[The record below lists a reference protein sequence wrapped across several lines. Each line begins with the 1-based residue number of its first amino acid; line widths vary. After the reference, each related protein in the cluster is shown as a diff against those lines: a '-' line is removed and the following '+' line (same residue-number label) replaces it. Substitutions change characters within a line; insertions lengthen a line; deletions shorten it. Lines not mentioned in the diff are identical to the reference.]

1 MGIGG
6 KMTSENFQT
15 VTIYTDGGCEPNPGR
30 GGWAAILVAGGH
42 LKEISG
48 AENDTTNNRMEL
60 TAAIRA
66 LESLKKKCVVNLY
79 TDSQYLKQGVT
90 EWMPNWKRR
99 NWNRKGGELKNI
111 DLWQS
116 LDELI
121 QNHII
126 HWHWV
131 KGHAGH
137 PENERCDQLVSR
149 AINKSGE

>member
-1 MGIGG
+1 
-6 KMTSENFQT
+6 MTAENFPS

-30 GGWAAILVAGGH
+30 GGWAAILVSGGH
-42 LKEISG
+42 IKEISG

-79 TDSQYLKQGVT
+79 TDSQYLRQGVT

-121 QNHII
+121 QNHSV

-149 AINKSGE
+149 AINKSGG